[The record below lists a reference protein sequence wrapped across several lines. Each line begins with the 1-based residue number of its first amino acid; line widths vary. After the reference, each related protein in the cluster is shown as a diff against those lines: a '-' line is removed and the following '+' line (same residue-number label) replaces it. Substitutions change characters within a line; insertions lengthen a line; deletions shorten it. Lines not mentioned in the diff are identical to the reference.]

1 MNENRRCFWLFI
13 MSMNFLAAELTINAF
28 IAILTGVLFAYFNLD
43 AVRHLI
49 PTKTY
54 RFEIFY
60 KLKLLNQLM

>member
-1 MNENRRCFWLFI
+1 MT
-13 MSMNFLAAELTINAF
+13 MNFLAAELTINAF
-28 IAILTGVLFAYFNLD
+28 IAILTGMLFAYFNLD